1 MSTLMEPKESPSGW
15 QPPAAT
21 LEDQRWQAWA
31 ARAGAGERQLSVTA
45 LGVAKWAAVAGLL
58 AAVGIWSYL
67 ASFEVVVRFLVT
79 AGAMG
84 VMFQALQTR
93 HYAVAALFGA
103 LALLY
108 NPVAPVFGF
117 SGGWQHAV
125 VAASVVPVAASLA
138 WRNVRNAS

>member
-1 MSTLMEPKESPSGW
+1 MSTPMERKESPSGW

-21 LEDQRWQAWA
+21 LDEARWRAWA
-31 ARAGAGERQLSVTA
+31 ARGRAEELQLSATA
-45 LGVAKWAAVAGLL
+45 LRVAKWAAVAGLV
-58 AAVGIWSYL
+58 AAVGIWSHL

-84 VMFQALQTR
+84 VMFQSFRAR
-93 HYAVAALFGA
+93 HYAVAVLYGA

-117 SGGWQHAV
+117 SGGWQRAV
-125 VAASVVPVAASLA
+125 VAASVVPFVASLA
-138 WRNVRNAS
+138 RRNIRSAS